1 LVAAGAGH
9 AGAAIGKHIITGK
22 FFCVFRNY
30 LERPVNR
37 RSLLQSALLPLTAS
51 TLPLP
56 HWISAARAQD
66 ATPQKNWRH
75 GLSLFGDLKYP
86 PGFAHFDYV
95 NANAP
100 KAGAVRQI
108 SIGTFDNFN
117 IVVAGVKGALA
128 GSIGLIYE
136 RLLESSL
143 DEVTSGYGLI
153 AEAVSYPDDYS
164 SASYKLRPEA
174 KWHDGSPI
182 TPDDVIFSFEAF
194 KKYSPQLS
202 AYYRHVTKVE
212 KTGDREVTFS
222 FDAPGNRELPQIVGE
237 LTILPK
243 AWWEGTDKNGK
254 KRDVGETTLE
264 SPLGSGPYRLKE
276 FTAARSLVYERVPD
290 YWGKAININIGINNF
305 NELRYEYFRD
315 TTVAL
320 EAFKGDTVDWRTE
333 NSAKNWATAYDFPAV
348 TEKRVVLEEFPINS
362 SGAMQAFAFNIR
374 RAKFQ
379 DPRVRRAFN
388 YAFDFEEMNRQ
399 IFFGQYSRIASYFQ
413 GTELACS
420 GVPSGRELE
429 LLESV
434 REKVPAELFT
444 TAYTNPVGGN
454 PEAVRSNLR
463 EAIRL
468 FKEAGY
474 EIQNQKLID
483 TRTGSPYAVEFL
495 ADDPSFERVFLF
507 YKPSLDRLGITI
519 SVRTVDD
526 AQYENRLRNWDFD
539 IITNAW
545 GESLSPGNEQ
555 RGYWGSQAADQPG
568 SLNLIGIKNPAV
580 DAMIDAV
587 IFAKSRDDLVAATH
601 ALDRVL
607 LWNNYVVPQWT
618 YGKVRSARWDRFGR
632 PEAMPK
638 YGAAAFPTVWW
649 WDADKAAKAGS
660 KS

>member
-1 LVAAGAGH
+1 
-9 AGAAIGKHIITGK
+9 
-22 FFCVFRNY
+22 

-37 RSLLQSALLPLTAS
+37 RSLLQTALLALAARA
-51 TLPLP
+51 LPLP
-56 HWISAARAQD
+56 HWVGAAQAQD
-66 ATPQKNWRH
+66 AAQQKNWRH

-86 PGFAHFDYV
+86 SGFAHFDYV

-100 KAGAVRQI
+100 KGGMARQV

-136 RLLESSL
+136 RLLESAL

-164 SASYKLRPEA
+164 SASYKLRAEA

-194 KKYSPQLS
+194 KKYSPQLA
-202 AYYRHVTKVE
+202 AYYRHVAKVE
-212 KTGDREVTFS
+212 KTGDREITFS
-222 FDAPGNRELPQIVGE
+222 FDAAGNRELPQIVGE
-237 LTILPK
+237 LTVLPK

-254 KRDVGETTLE
+254 KRNIGETTLE
-264 SPLGSGPYRLKE
+264 PPLGSGPYRLKE
-276 FTAARSLVYERVPD
+276 FSAGRSLVYERVPD
-290 YWGKAININIGINNF
+290 YWGKSLNINIGVNNF
-305 NELRYEYFRD
+305 DTLRYEYFRD

-374 RAKFQ
+374 RAKFH
-379 DPRVRRAFN
+379 DSRVRRAFN

-420 GVPSGRELE
+420 GIPSGRELE
-429 LLESV
+429 LLEGV
-434 REKVPAELFT
+434 RDKVPPELFT
-444 TAYTNPVGGN
+444 APYTNPVGGN
-454 PEAVRSNLR
+454 PEAVRNNLR

-483 TRTGSPYAVEFL
+483 SKTSSPFAVEFL
-495 ADDPSFERVFLF
+495 ADDPSFERIFLF
-507 YKPSLDRLGITI
+507 YKPSLDRLGITV
-519 SVRTVDD
+519 SVRSVDD

-539 IITNAW
+539 IITNVW

-555 RGYWGSQAADQPG
+555 RGYWGSQAADEAG
-568 SLNLIGIKNPAV
+568 SLNLVGIKNPAV

-587 IFAKSRDDLVAATH
+587 IFAKNRDELVSATH

-607 LWNNYVVPQWT
+607 LWNDYVVPQWT